1 MVQRIAKSGT
11 QLKRLWTHTL
21 TVKEMLRLFN
31 KRRFLCVECLG
42 LVTTF
47 NGYHSSYVYLRYKL
61 SKTHLRNIN
70 VGWRRLAWK
79 QKNTLRVDKYSRICI
94 SSSSNKQESDP
105 TKRYRTWSRYFQ
117 SNSLEQEAY
126 VRIWN
131 CVSFILQRRYKHKG
145 PSTILS
151 VPALFRAWHWTE
163 THEQLGANVQVRTG
177 YCRWRGRRETKGKS
191 PSCLCRELTGCHVNT
206 SQRRPQ
212 HYDLPQI

>member
-1 MVQRIAKSGT
+1 MVLVVKNPSADAGDVRGVGLIPRSGWSLGGGHGNPLQYSCLENPTVRGAWRAMVQRIAKSGT

-94 SSSSNKQESDP
+94 SSSSNKQESDS
-105 TKRYRTWSRYFQ
+105 TKR
-117 SNSLEQEAY
+117 
-126 VRIWN
+126 
-131 CVSFILQRRYKHKG
+131 
-145 PSTILS
+145 
-151 VPALFRAWHWTE
+151 
-163 THEQLGANVQVRTG
+163 
-177 YCRWRGRRETKGKS
+177 
-191 PSCLCRELTGCHVNT
+191 
-206 SQRRPQ
+206 
-212 HYDLPQI
+212 